1 MHNPLQ
7 ALIHGRQTFDSINR
21 SMAIIEFRL
30 DGCILSAN
38 QRFCQALGY
47 APTELDGAHHRQ
59 LCPAE
64 FVASDAYLQFWQ
76 RLNSGE
82 PCSGQFRRLR
92 KDGSTLWLEASYIPV
107 KNSAGRVVKVI
118 QLASD
123 ISRRVEEA
131 RDSQSLIAA
140 LDRSMAVIEFTPDG
154 TVLAAND
161 NFLDAMG
168 YRLDELRGRHHRQLC
183 TAEYR
188 ASTDY
193 RQFWDRLRR
202 GIHFSGQCERVAK
215 SGRTVWLEATYNPV
229 LDEQGRVQRVIKF
242 ASDISPRVE
251 RQQAEQ
257 HSARIAYEIAV
268 ATESLSREGQA
279 VVRRSIEEMQALSH
293 QVQGSAEQVARL
305 DAQIR
310 QITAIVNSIQD
321 IAQQTNLLSL
331 NAAIEAARAGAS
343 GLGFAV
349 VAGEVRQLAASTAQA
364 TTSITGLIAAIR
376 RETNGVIDGMSA
388 SLSQA
393 ERSASLVDR
402 AGASIQQIHDG
413 AERVVEV
420 VQQFSACV
428 ER

>member
-7 ALIHGRQTFDSINR
+7 ALIHGRQTFDSINH

-38 QRFCQALGY
+38 QRFSQALGY

-76 RLNSGE
+76 RLSRGE

-92 KDGSTLWLEASYIPV
+92 KDGTTIWLEASYIPV

-123 ISRRVEEA
+123 ISRRIEEA
-131 RDSQSLIAA
+131 RDSKSLIAA

-202 GIHFSGQCERVAK
+202 GLHFSGQCERVAK

-257 HSARIAYEIAV
+257 HSARVAYEIAV
-268 ATESLSREGQA
+268 STESLSREGQE
-279 VVRRSIEEMQALSH
+279 VVRRSIEEMQALSR
-293 QVQGSAEQVARL
+293 QVQGSAEQVTRL

-310 QITAIVNSIQD
+310 QITAIVDSIQD

-343 GLGFAV
+343 GLDFAV
-349 VAGEVRQLAASTAQA
+349 VAGEVRQLATSTAQA
-364 TTSITGLIAAIR
+364 TTSITGLIDAIR

-393 ERSASLVDR
+393 ERSASLVNR

>member
-305 DAQIR
+305 EEELKKHNKEYEFKSYPPDTGHGFFADHRPSYR
-310 QITAIVNSIQD
+310 QESAVDGWQRIFD
-321 IAQQTNLLSL
+321 FFGRYLS
-331 NAAIEAARAGAS
+331 
-343 GLGFAV
+343 
-349 VAGEVRQLAASTAQA
+349 
-364 TTSITGLIAAIR
+364 
-376 RETNGVIDGMSA
+376 
-388 SLSQA
+388 
-393 ERSASLVDR
+393 
-402 AGASIQQIHDG
+402 
-413 AERVVEV
+413 
-420 VQQFSACV
+420 
-428 ER
+428 